1 MWVNVI
7 SDSTTPI
14 QFFGLVAEQAREEK
28 KKKKKKAVAR
38 DSRPLPKY
46 VSDHNITRNGHV
58 NALSGR

>member
-28 KKKKKKAVAR
+28 KKAVAR

-46 VSDHNITRNGHV
+46 VSHHNITRNSHV